1 MPQEFYK
8 YVKRSADRFIELGL
22 SDTVEVTKFDVER
35 YNSAQRAFTS
45 ADCSNRYIR
54 LILGLV
60 SY

>member
-35 YNSAQRAFTS
+35 CGNVTSVLVLIIGMDQRVAGS
-45 ADCSNRYIR
+45 GRR
-54 LILGLV
+54 LC
-60 SY
+60 